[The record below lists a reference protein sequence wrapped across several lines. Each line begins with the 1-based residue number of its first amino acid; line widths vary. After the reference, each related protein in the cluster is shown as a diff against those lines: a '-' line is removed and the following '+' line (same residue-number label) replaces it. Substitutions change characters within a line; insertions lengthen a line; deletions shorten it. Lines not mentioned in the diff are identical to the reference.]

1 MFLVGLTGG
10 IATGKSTVSAIFQEN
25 NIPIIDA
32 DKIAYSVVEPGK
44 PAYLKLRE
52 EFGSGIFDD
61 ENGGVLIREKLGQM
75 VFSDPEVRKKVNSIT
90 HPLIR
95 KEIKAQI
102 WKHFCSGA
110 RFVLLD
116 LPFTKEQQLTRLQK
130 RNNYDEETAQ
140 KRIAAQMPLE
150 QKVQRATHVVNNS
163 GSPEDT
169 RAQVEA
175 IIAELKSSNL
185 YLIVRGF
192 IVTVGL
198 LTVLAAGCIISYL

>member
-1 MFLVGLTGG
+1 M
-10 IATGKSTVSAIFQEN
+10 SAVN
-25 NIPIIDA
+25 
-32 DKIAYSVVEPGK
+32 
-44 PAYLKLRE
+44 
-52 EFGSGIFDD
+52 
-61 ENGGVLIREKLGQM
+61 
-75 VFSDPEVRKKVNSIT
+75 FS
-90 HPLIR
+90 
-95 KEIKAQI
+95 
-102 WKHFCSGA
+102 
-110 RFVLLD
+110 
-116 LPFTKEQQLTRLQK
+116 TKEQQLTRLQK